1 MHIVALLYATL
12 FASNK
17 INDFTVG
24 KPIARK
30 YKRLKRSRIIK
41 HGGKKGEKKKG
52 MDFRKNE
59 KKELR
64 KRGLKEGG
72 RRARWRRK
80 PVAQ

>member
-1 MHIVALLYATL
+1 M
-12 FASNK
+12 
-17 INDFTVG
+17 
-24 KPIARK
+24 
-30 YKRLKRSRIIK
+30 
-41 HGGKKGEKKKG
+41 GEKKGKK
-52 MDFRKNE
+52 RKVWILEKNE

>member
-30 YKRLKRSRIIK
+30 CKRLKRSRIIK
-41 HGGKKGEKKKG
+41 HGGKKGKKRKVWILE
-52 MDFRKNE
+52 KNE